1 MQNLRENPEKAQKD
15 GQGMGKWSRGLCCIP
30 SPWAPAMPLQTAHLL
45 WNTETGSVP
54 LEAPNRGTSSLGS
67 HLPRLP
73 EPLRLMSE
81 HLAAGEWNCLGRT
94 MRFGF
99 VEGSPSQ
106 GQVFEVLKA
115 PESFTMCSFSP
126 FPT

>member
-30 SPWAPAMPLQTAHLL
+30 SPWAPAMPLQTGHLL

-54 LEAPNRGTSSLGS
+54 LEAPKQRHIFPGQPFAKT
-67 HLPRLP
+67 PRTP
-73 EPLRLMSE
+73 KLMSE
-81 HLAAGEWNCLGRT
+81 HLAEWNCLGRT

>member
-1 MQNLRENPEKAQKD
+1 MEPRA
-15 GQGMGKWSRGLCCIP
+15 
-30 SPWAPAMPLQTAHLL
+30 LL
-45 WNTETGSVP
+45 HP
-54 LEAPNRGTSSLGS
+54 KPLGS
-67 HLPRLP
+67 RYASPDSPPSLEHRDWLNVTRGPKQRHIFPGQPFAKTPRTP
-73 EPLRLMSE
+73 KLMSE